1 MGGPSAPMR
10 SSPQV
15 GRLDGW
21 SPLPQG
27 RHRTPPIGRLTVAS
41 GRSGALPDRSP
52 GVLEV
57 TDPAALAPAVLK
69 RERVASRGSQPQA
82 LFVDDEEGRKHEAVR
97 VENPSE
103 LGQVMHDVVFEHV
116 REHRLEDDQIDSAV
130 LDRILTSSAL
140 SVPDGL

>member
-1 MGGPSAPMR
+1 
-10 SSPQV
+10 
-15 GRLDGW
+15 
-21 SPLPQG
+21 
-27 RHRTPPIGRLTVAS
+27 
-41 GRSGALPDRSP
+41 LPDRSP

-130 LDRILTSSAL
+130 LDRDPDLQRAQCAGWVVELTSDVEVRRDSR
-140 SVPDGL
+140 G